1 LQIYNSAI
9 IYLQWIR
16 LTRRCTVKLLCL
28 LFAALLI
35 SSNASATPLSAA
47 DREAVLRET
56 AKLIEDRYV
65 DPAKGKMLARKIR
78 KSGALWRNIPDA
90 EGFAKAMSA
99 WLRKTASD
107 GHFAL
112 DYSATEIEENGFAS
126 SFNEAEM
133 ARWYGPQINHGI
145 EKIERL
151 PGNIILLDV
160 RVFPPLPMA
169 ADVFAAMMTIAAQ
182 GDALIIDLRQNGGGS
197 DTVNLMSGYLLP
209 PGSKLSGSYDRPSN
223 SYSTQTSP
231 AWVPGRIFGSEKP
244 IYILT
249 SKKTFSAAEAF
260 AYDFQALKRA
270 TIVGEVTGGGANPFE
285 YRRVHRHFAL
295 SLPEARSIN
304 PITGTNW
311 QDVGVKPDVPVPAD
325 QALETAVQMANA
337 KLKK

>member
-1 LQIYNSAI
+1 MKYVAI
-9 IYLQWIR
+9 
-16 LTRRCTVKLLCL
+16 V
-28 LFAALLI
+28 FALLI
-35 SSNASATPLSAA
+35 TPVSAFATPLTAE
-47 DREAVLRET
+47 DRDAVLRET
-56 AKLIEDRYV
+56 ATLIEARYV
-65 DPAKGKMLARKIR
+65 DPAKARLIAREMR
-78 KSGALWRNIPDA
+78 KAAPNWRTIFDA
-90 EGFAKAMSA
+90 EEFARTISQ

-112 DYSATEIEENGFAS
+112 DYSPAEIIENEPS
-126 SFNEAEM
+126 SFGEAEM
-133 ARWYGPQINHGI
+133 IKYYGPQVNHGI

-169 ADVFAAMMTIAAQ
+169 ADMFTAMMTIAAQ
-182 GDALIIDLRQNGGGS
+182 GDALIIDLRRNGGGA
-197 DTVNLMSGYLLP
+197 DTANLMSGYLLP
-209 PGSKLSGSYDRPSN
+209 PGSKMSGGYDRPSN
-223 SYSTQTSP
+223 SYSTQISP
-231 AWVPGRIFGSEKP
+231 YWVPGRVFGSEKP

-285 YRRVHRHFAL
+285 YRRVHPHFAL

-311 QDVGVKPDVPVPAD
+311 QDVGVQPDVLVAAD
-325 QALETAVQMANA
+325 QALETALQLAQE

>member
-1 LQIYNSAI
+1 
-9 IYLQWIR
+9 
-16 LTRRCTVKLLCL
+16 VKLFCL
-28 LFAALLI
+28 LIAALLM
-35 SSNASATPLSAA
+35 STNASATPLSAS

-65 DPAKGKMLARKIR
+65 DPAKGKMLAGKIR
-78 KSGALWRNIPDA
+78 KSGALWRNIADP
-90 EGFAKAMSA
+90 ESFAKAMTE

-112 DYSATEIEENGFAS
+112 DYSATEIAENGLVS

-151 PGNIILLDV
+151 PGNIILLDI
-160 RVFPPLPMA
+160 RAFPPLPMA

-182 GDALIIDLRQNGGGS
+182 GDALIIDLRQNGG
-197 DTVNLMSGYLLP
+197 LMSGYLLS

-223 SYSTQTSP
+223 TYSTQTSP
-231 AWVPGRIFGSEKP
+231 TWVPGRIFGIEKP

-285 YRRVHRHFAL
+285 YRRVHPHFAL
-295 SLPEARSIN
+295 SLPEARSVN

-311 QDVGVKPDVPVPAD
+311 QDVGVKPDVPVAAD
-325 QALETAVQMANA
+325 RALETAVLLANA